1 MLVWERFAPPQGWT
15 RNGAEWRGCCPVTGE
30 GRTRAWAAPGRGL
43 LGCRH
48 CGDGGGRLAGAD
60 FAAHAAA
67 VGVLADRWQ
76 PAPHPRPVTRAPA
89 PPSDLADG
97 AALVA
102 SVWRRAAPLADS
114 PGAAYLQQR
123 IGWAAPWP
131 SALRWLPAD
140 AFADVR
146 PRPPDGAAGCIVYA
160 LTARDRPTGLQLE
173 AVAADGAAL
182 RFAGAGKRPSVR
194 GSRMRGA
201 VFVARPGAAGAGV
214 WLAESALDALAVLA
228 LALPPADVAVLA
240 AAGAG
245 GVRYGALPPDAG
257 PVTVAA
263 QNDPAGRAAA
273 FRIGAALEVRRRPWY
288 VRMPLGAGADWADVA
303 GEVAAE
309 RAAIQWEGAADA

>member
-1 MLVWERFAPPQGWT
+1 MPRRSGCWRTPGARPPGAGRVAP
-15 RNGAEWRGCCPVTGE
+15 A
-30 GRTRAWAAPGRGL
+30 
-43 LGCRH
+43 
-48 CGDGGGRLAGAD
+48 
-60 FAAHAAA
+60 
-67 VGVLADRWQ
+67 
-76 PAPHPRPVTRAPA
+76 RAPA
-89 PPSDLADG
+89 SDLADV

-102 SVWRRAAPLADS
+102 DVWRRAAPLADT

-131 SALRWLPAD
+131 AALRWLPAD

-214 WLAESALDALAVLA
+214 WLTESALDALAVLA

-309 RAAIQWEGAADA
+309 RAAIQWEGGADA